1 MMVVHKNPRWERSLE
16 LVELEVAAMERCR
29 ANPFLILAELNDA
42 MLELMM
48 VSMRREREIEKEKFL
63 GELRKILNAGRR
75 DL

>member
-1 MMVVHKNPRWERSLE
+1 MMVVHKDPRWERSLE
-16 LVELEVAAMERCR
+16 LVGLEVAAMERCR

-48 VSMRREREIEKEKFL
+48 VSMRGEREIEKEKFL
-63 GELRKILNAGRR
+63 GELRKVLNAGRR